1 MTNNP
6 QISNA
11 VLLASTLKVAEA
23 IKELGRMGLVARAAN
38 LNGKRP
44 TIEIQTNA
52 RCHRLIQS
60 GEAVYYSFGREP
72 HFGPYR
78 EGQFNLGGCRV
89 VWTEFGH

>member
-1 MTNNP
+1 MTNNA

-23 IKELGRMGLVARAAN
+23 IKELGRMGLVARSAN

-44 TIEIQTNA
+44 TIEIQTSA
-52 RCHRLIQS
+52 RCQGLIQS
-60 GEAVYYSFGREP
+60 GKAAYYSFGREP

-78 EGQFNLGGCRV
+78 QGQFTCSDCRV
-89 VWTEFGH
+89 VWTEFCN